1 MTTKAHPVIFT
12 IEFDILLKYWQAA
25 GLDKTQ
31 QPYRDKWSRPIPP
44 RENRV
49 KVRIE
54 AGKRNTISPA
64 FLTLASNRGQQ
75 SKVSAKVRASAI
87 GAGRRPTPNPRQR

>member
-1 MTTKAHPVIFT
+1 MNKVASSLMCLAEKAHATDFT
-12 IEFDILLKYWQAA
+12 TESDTLLKYRRAA

-31 QPYRDKWSRPIPP
+31 RPYNDKWSCPIPP

-54 AGKRNTISPA
+54 AGEKNFKA
-64 FLTLASNRGQQ
+64 A
-75 SKVSAKVRASAI
+75 
-87 GAGRRPTPNPRQR
+87 